1 MQLGRKFC
9 SYCSKG
15 TNRMPRLPLVI
26 SLLTLRA
33 LFGQSIPVDLQNPS
47 PNSVVQLKRTPASP
61 AATPQKTDTFVD
73 HFDFG
78 ANVRA
83 LAQSMETPVATGAI
97 PAATR
102 GPSAV
107 PEGYRPVT
115 DVALSATAQQA
126 VEFSAS
132 WRAQQNGA
140 APGPDGRVL
149 FAFGAGLPTVV
160 CAPLRVCLIEL
171 QPGEKLVGEP
181 QIGDSVRWNVAPA
194 TFGKGDESTA
204 MLVLKP
210 QMPGLDTNLLITT
223 DRRAYYVRL
232 VSKANDY
239 VSRVAFVYNDDDG
252 GKKWKDHFAEQK
264 REERAAARSSV
275 QPQPAVLFSVERLHF
290 DYQIKGGD
298 ENIRPQRV
306 FDDGSKTYIQMSPN
320 VANREAP
327 VLMVVGADGKG
338 EVVNYRVKDQMYIVD
353 RLFEHAQLVL
363 GSGKKAQKVEINRDH
378 RG

>member
-1 MQLGRKFC
+1 MSVKPFIVSALIVR
-9 SYCSKG
+9 
-15 TNRMPRLPLVI
+15 
-26 SLLTLRA
+26 TLY
-33 LFGQSIPVDLQNPS
+33 GQSS
-47 PNSVVQLKRTPASP
+47 AAAPASSRPDTPIEVKRAP
-61 AATPQKTDTFVD
+61 AGTANQGSDTFVD

-78 ANVRA
+78 ANVQA
-83 LAQSMETPVATGAI
+83 LERSIENSGLAAPPTNTVDPPI
-97 PAATR
+97 PLAD
-102 GPSAV
+102 GHYAV
-107 PEGYRPVT
+107 PPDYHTAT
-115 DVALSATAQQA
+115 DVKLPGTAHQAVQLSAA
-126 VEFSAS
+126 
-132 WRAQQNGA
+132 WRAQQNQA

-194 TFGKGDESTA
+194 TYGKGDETTSV
-204 MLVLKP
+204 LVLKP
-210 QMPGLDTNLLITT
+210 QMPGLDTNLFITT

-232 VSKANDY
+232 VSKAEDY
-239 VSRVAFVYNDDDG
+239 VSRVAFQYNDDDG

-264 REERAAARSSV
+264 REELIAARDQRQAQSGFLI
-275 QPQPAVLFSVERLHF
+275 AVDHLHF

-298 ENIRPQRV
+298 DGIRPERV
-306 FDDGSKTYIQMSPN
+306 FDDGTKTYIQMSAN
-320 VANREAP
+320 IANREAP
-327 VLMVVGADGKG
+327 VLIIVSPDGKG

-363 GSGKKAQKVEINRDH
+363 GSGKKAQKVEISHEH

>member
-1 MQLGRKFC
+1 MSRIRFVV
-9 SYCSKG
+9 S
-15 TNRMPRLPLVI
+15 M
-26 SLLTLRA
+26 LLARA
-33 LFGQSIPVDLQNPS
+33 LFGQ
-47 PNSVVQLKRTPASP
+47 ASP
-61 AATPQKTDTFVD
+61 AGPESAQENSVIRVQRAPATPAGESTKTGTFVD
-73 HFDFG
+73 QFDFG

-83 LAQSMETPVATGAI
+83 LANSMQPSPEVGAPPTAAHG
-97 PAATR
+97 PAAV
-102 GPSAV
+102 PS
-107 PEGYRPVT
+107 GYHAPT
-115 DVALSATAQQA
+115 DVTLSPTAQQA

-194 TFGKGDESTA
+194 TYGKGDESTA

-232 VSKANDY
+232 VSKAEDY

-252 GKKWKDHFAEQK
+252 GKKWKEHFAEQK
-264 REERAAARSSV
+264 REELLTVRGAQA
-275 QPQPAVLFSVERLHF
+275 QPGLLLAVEHLHF

-306 FDDGSKTYIQMSPN
+306 FDDGSKTYIQMSAN
-320 VANREAP
+320 VVNREAP
-327 VLMVVGADGKG
+327 VLVVVGSDGKG
-338 EVVNYRVKDQMYIVD
+338 EVVNYRMRDQMYIVD

-363 GSGKKAQKVEINRDH
+363 GSGKKAQKVEISRDH

>member
-1 MQLGRKFC
+1 MSRISVL
-9 SYCSKG
+9 
-15 TNRMPRLPLVI
+15 I
-26 SLLTLRA
+26 SLFTVRA
-33 LFGQSIPVDLQNPS
+33 LFGQANPAKPQS
-47 PNSVVQLKRTPASP
+47 PPPNPVVQVKRTPAVPTTAVPGADSL
-61 AATPQKTDTFVD
+61 VD

-83 LAQSMETPVATGAI
+83 LAHPSETPAGANAI
-97 PAATR
+97 APAAHGQST
-102 GPSAV
+102 V
-107 PEGYRPVT
+107 PQDYRPAT
-115 DVALSATAQQA
+115 DVPLSTTAQQA
-126 VEFSAS
+126 VQFSAA
-132 WRAQQNGA
+132 WRAQQDGA

-194 TFGKGDESTA
+194 VYGKGDESTA
-204 MLVLKP
+204 VLVLKP

-232 VSKANDY
+232 VSKADDY

-264 REERAAARSSV
+264 RDELAAARGSSQV
-275 QPQPAVLFSVERLHF
+275 PPGLMVAFEKLHF
-290 DYQIKGGD
+290 DYQVKGGD

-306 FDDGSKTYIQMSPN
+306 FDDGSKTYIQMSAN
-320 VANREAP
+320 IANREAP
-327 VLMVVGADGKG
+327 VLLVLGPEGKG
-338 EVVNYRVKDQMYIVD
+338 EIVNYRMKDQTYIVD

-363 GSGKKAQKVEINRDH
+363 GSGKNAQKVEISHDH
-378 RG
+378 RK

>member
-1 MQLGRKFC
+1 MSRIRFVV
-9 SYCSKG
+9 S
-15 TNRMPRLPLVI
+15 M
-26 SLLTLRA
+26 LLARTLC
-33 LFGQSIPVDLQNPS
+33 GQAGPAATESAV
-47 PNSVVQLKRTPASP
+47 PNSVIRAQRTPAIPAGESP
-61 AATPQKTDTFVD
+61 KTDTFVD

-83 LAQSMETPVATGAI
+83 LANSMQ
-97 PAATR
+97 
-102 GPSAV
+102 PSADVSDSQAAVHGEPAV
-107 PEGYRPVT
+107 PPGYRAPADVT
-115 DVALSATAQQA
+115 LSPTAQQA

-132 WRAQQNGA
+132 WRAQKNGA

-194 TFGKGDESTA
+194 TYGKGDESTA

-232 VSKANDY
+232 VSKAEDY

-252 GKKWKDHFAEQK
+252 GKKWKEHFAEQK
-264 REERAAARSSV
+264 REELLTARGAQT
-275 QPQPAVLFSVERLHF
+275 QPGLLLAVEHLHF

-306 FDDGSKTYIQMSPN
+306 FDDGSKTYIQMSAN
-320 VANREAP
+320 VVNREAP
-327 VLMVVGADGKG
+327 VLVVVGSDGKG
-338 EVVNYRVKDQMYIVD
+338 EVVNYRMRDQMYIVD

-363 GSGKKAQKVEINRDH
+363 GSGRKAQKVEISRDH

>member
-1 MQLGRKFC
+1 MSRILF
-9 SYCSKG
+9 
-15 TNRMPRLPLVI
+15 LI
-26 SLLTLRA
+26 SLFTVRA
-33 LFGQSIPVDLQNPS
+33 LFGQTSSVDPQNPS
-47 PNSVVQLKRTPASP
+47 PSSAVELKRTQAAPF
-61 AATPQKTDTFVD
+61 AATPNVGNFFDQ
-73 HFDFG
+73 FDFG

-83 LAQSMETPVATGAI
+83 LAQSMETPAASGATVPTTHGQ
-97 PAATR
+97 P
-102 GPSAV
+102 AV
-107 PEGYRPVT
+107 PPGYHPTT
-115 DVALSATAQQA
+115 DVTLSSTAQQA

-194 TFGKGDESTA
+194 TYGKGEESTA

-232 VSKANDY
+232 VSKADDY

-264 REERAAARSSV
+264 QAELAAARDSSKI
-275 QPQPAVLFSVERLHF
+275 QPGLPVAFEHLHF
-290 DYQIKGGD
+290 DYQVKGGD
-298 ENIRPQRV
+298 ENSRPLRV
-306 FDDGSKTYIQMSPN
+306 FDDGSKTYIQMSAN
-320 VANREAP
+320 IANREAP
-327 VLMVVGADGKG
+327 VLVVLGPDGKG
-338 EVVNYRVKDQMYIVD
+338 EVVNYRMKDQTYIVD

-363 GSGKKAQKVEINRDH
+363 GSGKKAQKVEISHDH
-378 RG
+378 RE

>member
-1 MQLGRKFC
+1 
-9 SYCSKG
+9 
-15 TNRMPRLPLVI
+15 MPRLPLVI
-26 SLLTLRA
+26 SLLTVRA
-33 LFGQSIPVDLQNPS
+33 LFGQSIPVDPQNPS
-47 PNSVVQLKRTPASP
+47 PNSVVQLKRTPAPQAS
-61 AATPQKTDTFVD
+61 TPQKTDTFVD

-83 LAQSMETPVATGAI
+83 LAQSMETPVTTGAI
-97 PAATR
+97 PPSTH

-107 PEGYRPVT
+107 PEGYRPTT

-149 FAFGAGLPTVV
+149 FAFAAGLPTVV

-264 REERAAARSSV
+264 REEIAAARSSV
-275 QPQPAVLFSVERLHF
+275 QTQPAVLFSVERLHF

-320 VANREAP
+320 VANREVP

>member
-1 MQLGRKFC
+1 MSRVPFL
-9 SYCSKG
+9 
-15 TNRMPRLPLVI
+15 I
-26 SLLTLRA
+26 LLFTVRA
-33 LFGQSIPVDLQNPS
+33 LFGQSSPDDPQSPPASSAVQVKRAPGAPTS
-47 PNSVVQLKRTPASP
+47 AAPNSGS
-61 AATPQKTDTFVD
+61 FVD
-73 HFDFG
+73 QFDFG

-83 LAQSMETPVATGAI
+83 LTQSMEK
-97 PAATR
+97 PAEP
-102 GPSAV
+102 GPTAPPPHGESTV
-107 PEGYRPVT
+107 PKDYRPAT
-115 DVALSATAQQA
+115 DVTLSATAKQA
-126 VEFSAS
+126 VEFSAA
-132 WRAQQNGA
+132 WRAQQDGA

-194 TFGKGDESTA
+194 TYGKGEESTA

-232 VSKANDY
+232 VSKADDY

-264 REERAAARSSV
+264 REEIAAARNSSPT
-275 QPQPAVLFSVERLHF
+275 QPGLLLSVEHLHL

-306 FDDGSKTYIQMSPN
+306 FDDGSKTYIQMSAN

-327 VLMVVGADGKG
+327 VLVIVGQDGKG
-338 EVVNYRVKDQMYIVD
+338 EVVNYRMKDQMYIVD
-353 RLFEHAQLVL
+353 RLFERAQLVL
-363 GSGKKAQKVEINRDH
+363 GSGKKAQKVEISRDH

>member
-1 MQLGRKFC
+1 M
-9 SYCSKG
+9 
-15 TNRMPRLPLVI
+15 TRLPFLI
-26 SLLTLRA
+26 SLLTVSG
-33 LFGQSIPVDLQNPS
+33 LFGQASPPDPQNPPAS
-47 PNSVVQLKRTPASP
+47 SVVQLKRTPATP
-61 AATPQKTDTFVD
+61 TTATPKEDSFVE

-83 LAQSMETPVATGAI
+83 LESSMETSGDSVPPPQASKLLAP
-97 PAATR
+97 PAAAH
-102 GPSAV
+102 GQSAV
-107 PEGYRPVT
+107 PQGYRPVT
-115 DVALSATAQQA
+115 DVTLSSTAQQA

-194 TFGKGDESTA
+194 TYGKGDESTA

-232 VSKANDY
+232 VSKADDY
-239 VSRVAFVYNDDDG
+239 VSRVAFIYNDDDG

-264 REERAAARSSV
+264 REELVYARGASQA
-275 QPQPAVLFSVERLHF
+275 QPGLLLAVEHLHF

-306 FDDGSKTYIQMSPN
+306 FDDGTKTYIQMSAN

-327 VLMVVGADGKG
+327 VLVVVGPDGKG
-338 EVVNYRVKDQMYIVD
+338 EVVNYRMKDQTYIVD

-363 GSGKKAQKVEINRDH
+363 GSGKKAQKVEISRDH